1 MNTLFTISTSSH
13 LFKSFALRDSL
24 AIFGYSLKILLVDGN
39 AEDKTDADVLL
50 LQEIQSELVDKIK
63 QKYKSHPDKLRWAL
77 KPAVANYLLENGS
90 EKVIYIDND
99 IYFFQSP
106 EFLFEKLEQ
115 SDFLLTP
122 HFYPSDSTKNQ
133 NWLEANF
140 RVGLYNAGFF
150 GATKNAILI
159 LEWWA
164 NCCLY
169 EMKKAFWRGLY
180 DDQKY
185 LDLVPVIFDKVEVM
199 KHSGCNLAGW
209 NDEHFQVNSQEVI
222 FIHFAELT
230 MEKFSQSNHS
240 LSANYQT
247 YIQSLKHYNPHFQW
261 RKRRFSKLYFQT
273 AWYYLKWKID
283 RSIF

>member
-1 MNTLFTISTSSH
+1 M
-13 LFKSFALRDSL
+13 
-24 AIFGYSLKILLVDGN
+24 DGN

-150 GATKNAILI
+150 GANQNAIPI

-169 EMKKAFWRGLY
+169 AVKKSYWRGLY

-185 LDLVPVIFDKVEVM
+185 LDLVPIKFENIEIIKNR
-199 KHSGCNLAGW
+199 GCNFAGW
-209 NDEHFQVNSQEVI
+209 NCGQVELKTLENQLYANNDKLT
-222 FIHFAELT
+222 FIHFAQLS
-230 MEKFSQSNHS
+230 MERFSQAN
-240 LSANYQT
+240 SAVYPLYLNYLT
-247 YIQSLKHYNPHFQW
+247 TLKKHKPNFNPTP
-261 RKRRFSKLYFQT
+261 KKITKLAIRNYL
-273 AWYYLKWKID
+273 YYLRWLLV
-283 RSIF
+283 R